1 MFGIWCSSVTDKLE
15 ERKSGLREFVR
26 ECLKL
31 DNPELVSLNG
41 DASFRRYFK
50 IPSTGFIAVDSP
62 PDTQKNIEFVSIDE
76 ALASSGVRVPTI
88 YFKDLDKGYFIIEDL
103 GNVTFADVSVKNT
116 KLWYKKA
123 IDVLSDI
130 LPVRRDDEVLFD
142 EKFIR
147 FELSLF
153 ETWMLNKGLNV
164 TLDADEKAI
173 LEEAYDELI
182 KVCLSQQQCSMHRDY
197 HSRNLMVRDNELYV
211 IDFQDMV
218 RGPITY
224 DLASLLYDCYVDLA
238 PGLIDSLSAYAY
250 NVFTDKGII
259 KDTPYEEFV
268 QNMRLTSLQRHIKV
282 LGIFVRLSV
291 RDGKDGYLKDLPR
304 VINYVLKE
312 CDISPKFSKLKALI
326 HKYVAGKY

>member
-1 MFGIWCSSVTDKLE
+1 MT
-15 ERKSGLREFVR
+15 REICVW
-26 ECLKL
+26 
-31 DNPELVSLNG
+31 
-41 DASFRRYFK
+41 AS
-50 IPSTGFIAVDSP
+50 IPCAHGEI
-62 PDTQKNIEFVSIDE
+62 
-76 ALASSGVRVPTI
+76 GVW
-88 YFKDLDKGYFIIEDL
+88 
-103 GNVTFADVSVKNT
+103 FAATSEICGT

-224 DLASLLYDCYVDLA
+224 DLASLLYD
-238 PGLIDSLSAYAY
+238 
-250 NVFTDKGII
+250 
-259 KDTPYEEFV
+259 
-268 QNMRLTSLQRHIKV
+268 
-282 LGIFVRLSV
+282 
-291 RDGKDGYLKDLPR
+291 
-304 VINYVLKE
+304 
-312 CDISPKFSKLKALI
+312 
-326 HKYVAGKY
+326 